1 MESVLK
7 AGKLFVYACALILG
21 LTALSVRIPAQ
32 AATKVGA
39 NSIQALF
46 ISDIHFEPFRDPGK
60 AAQLAAAP
68 VGEWDAILAAPAS
81 ADAAAQWTKVDQAC
95 PTRGADTSY
104 ALYQSGLRA
113 IHAQASEAKFVILS
127 GDLIAHSFSCKFAA
141 VFPKAAP
148 ADYRAFVE
156 KTMAYVMANL
166 RAAFSGVPVYAA
178 LGNNDS
184 DCGDY
189 QLDPNSEFLKESAQ
203 VFAAD
208 LEGTEKAQALRD
220 FAAGGYYS
228 VSLPA
233 PVEKMR
239 LLVLDDLFMSDRY
252 QSCGGKAD
260 PAPAA
265 AQIAWLKQRLNEAR
279 DKKEKIWV
287 MAHIPP
293 GVDSYST
300 ARKWMELCAGGKP
313 KMYLS
318 SEALAE
324 VLADYGD
331 VIQLAIFAHTH
342 MDEVRLLMPAKNEV
356 AQKPDAVQKPV
367 AVKMVASISPVNGNN
382 PSFTI
387 ATVDPAH
394 SVLEDYRVIAAS
406 NQTGIDTA
414 WTEEYDFAK
423 AYHEPEFTPAAVGD
437 LIAGFN
443 TDQAAQTTASQ
454 DYLHYYMT
462 GVDMRMMALIWHP
475 YVCSLTNTKAD
486 VYRACVCSLVK

>member
-7 AGKLFVYACALILG
+7 ALKLCAYASAFVLG
-21 LTALSVRIPAQ
+21 LSAFAVRMPAQ
-32 AATKVGA
+32 AAASGGA

-46 ISDIHFEPFRDPGK
+46 VSDIHFEPFRDPGK

-68 VGEWDAILAAPAS
+68 VGDWDAILAAPAS
-81 ADAAAQWTKVDQAC
+81 ADAAAQWTKLDQAC

-104 ALYQSGLRA
+104 ALYQSSLHA
-113 IHAQASEAKFVILS
+113 IHAQAAEAKFVILS
-127 GDLIAHSFSCKFAA
+127 GDLIAHNFSCKFAA

-148 ADYRAFVE
+148 AVYRAFVE
-156 KTMAYVMANL
+156 KTIDYVMADL
-166 RAAFSGVPVYAA
+166 RAALPGVPVYAA

-189 QLDPNSEFLKESAQ
+189 QLDPNSKFLKESAQ

-208 LEGTEKAQALRD
+208 LEGAEKAQALRD

-233 PVEKMR
+233 PVEKTR

-260 PAPAA
+260 AAPAA
-265 AQIAWLKQRLNEAR
+265 AQIAWLKQQLNEAR

-300 ARKWMELCAGGKP
+300 ARRWMELCGGGKP
-313 KMYLS
+313 KMFLS
-318 SEALAE
+318 SEALPE
-324 VLADYGD
+324 VLAGNGD
-331 VIQLAIFAHTH
+331 VVRLAIFAHTH
-342 MDEVRLLMPAKNEV
+342 MDEMRLLTPANV
-356 AQKPDAVQKPV
+356 DATHIPV
-367 AVKMVASISPVNGNN
+367 AVKMVASISPINGNN
-382 PSFTI
+382 PSFTM
-387 ATVDPAH
+387 ATIDPVHAI
-394 SVLEDYRVIAAS
+394 LEDYRVIAAS
-406 NQTGIDTA
+406 NQTGIATK

-423 AYHEPEFTPAAVGD
+423 AYHEPAFTPAAVAD
-437 LIAGFN
+437 LIAGFK
-443 TDQAAQTTASQ
+443 TDPAAQTSASQ
-454 DYLHYYMT
+454 NYLRYYMT
-462 GVDMRMMALIWHP
+462 GVNMRMMALIWHP
-475 YVCSLTNTKAD
+475 YVCSLTNAATD
-486 VYRACVCSLVK
+486 VYRECVCSLVK